1 MAFTDSD
8 SYSSH
13 MDEHASPEN
22 HDESMYEVDGKPYL
36 CHEDFT
42 NQNDFL
48 HHKKTFCLEA
58 TRTLTEL
65 DAKPHLTEYCNET
78 FTDMNSLIFHKEH
91 HEFRQEVED
100 EESSTKMGETD
111 MKSELLNSASHGC
124 ENYQGFYVCSHASC
138 ASIFENEEDLKS
150 HLLDEHATT
159 EIAAGIKAETE
170 ILFQAQR
177 TVEQQLKNH
186 DMTANIRKNPQKSG
200 NFRNHSGGKLHTCD
214 ECGKGFK
221 KRSNLNRHL
230 SIHSE
235 KKTF

>member
-1 MAFTDSD
+1 MDLIAMEDPFVITRMILFITCTDIL
-8 SYSSH
+8 
-13 MDEHASPEN
+13 PRR
-22 HDESMYEVDGKPYL
+22 
-36 CHEDFT
+36 
-42 NQNDFL
+42 
-48 HHKKTFCLEA
+48 A
-58 TRTLTEL
+58 TSTLTEL
-65 DAKPHLTEYCNET
+65 AAKPHLGNMSTTGIT
-78 FTDMNSLIFHKEH
+78 FTEMNRQRFRSNRKH